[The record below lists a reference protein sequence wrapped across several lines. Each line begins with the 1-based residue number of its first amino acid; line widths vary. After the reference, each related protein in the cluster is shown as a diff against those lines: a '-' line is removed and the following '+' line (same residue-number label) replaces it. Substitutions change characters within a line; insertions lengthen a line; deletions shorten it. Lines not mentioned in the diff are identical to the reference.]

1 MIINGGTIIATGR
14 EYSAGIGGASY
25 DPDFGN
31 GGNITITGGYVTA
44 TGSDG
49 VPSIGGGY
57 KAGSD
62 GSLMLSFVDVLDSN
76 TTLGSK
82 GKYIINGVPIAD
94 MISVPADMHYTSADI
109 AALQRTFEANGTA

>member
-62 GSLMLSFVDVLDSN
+62 GSLMLSSADVLDSN
-76 TTLGSK
+76 TTLG
-82 GKYIINGVPIAD
+82 
-94 MISVPADMHYTSADI
+94 
-109 AALQRTFEANGTA
+109 LQRKVYHQRSSYCRYDFRPCRYALYICGHGGITKNF